1 MSDPTPSPARPSGRT
16 TKPRKTVIRRPKFKP
31 GDCLS
36 IHLPDGRYAAALVLA
51 ADDSNPE
58 HGLDLIAVLDFLS
71 PDKPPIDVFRE
82 RKWLEVA
89 WYHYMGF
96 RAVKQRLDVVGAIEI
111 LESDPKDSNVH
122 HRWNGIGEQ
131 AISRK

>member
-1 MSDPTPSPARPSGRT
+1 MSEAKASPDRSSGGKA
-16 TKPRKTVIRRPKFKP
+16 KPRKTVIRPPKFKP

-36 IHLPDGRYAAALVLA
+36 IRLPDGRYAAALVLA
-51 ADDSNPE
+51 TDHSHPE

-71 PDKPPIDVFRE
+71 PVKPAIEVFRE

-89 WYHYMGF
+89 WYHYIGF
-96 RAVKQRLDVVGAIEI
+96 RAVKQRLEVVGAVEI

-122 HRWNGIGEQ
+122 HRWNDIGE
-131 AISRK
+131 RR